1 MLLHLANNMLA
12 FLTIYLRYYA
22 PAELSFGVELFILLF
37 FPMFGMW
44 MIWNA
49 RQQGFR
55 FSAGLRPGV
64 DVLAVFTSPAYSGR
78 CDLSGGICRIFCAL
92 RGTMTDEE
100 LMRAALDEAKLA
112 AALGEVPVG
121 AVVAK
126 DGEIIARAHNLRES
140 GKNATYHAELM
151 AIDAACKA
159 LGGWRLWQCELFVT
173 LEPCPMCSGAIINS
187 RLKRVVYGARD
198 PKAGCC
204 GSLTDLFALP
214 FNHHPVIE
222 AGLMEAEAQALLQDF
237 FAMLREKRKKK

>member
-1 MLLHLANNMLA
+1 
-12 FLTIYLRYYA
+12 
-22 PAELSFGVELFILLF
+22 
-37 FPMFGMW
+37 
-44 MIWNA
+44 
-49 RQQGFR
+49 
-55 FSAGLRPGV
+55 
-64 DVLAVFTSPAYSGR
+64 
-78 CDLSGGICRIFCAL
+78 
-92 RGTMTDEE
+92 MTDEQ
-100 LMRAALDEAKLA
+100 LMRLAIEQAKKA

-126 DGEIIARAHNLRES
+126 DGEPVAMAYNTRET
-140 GKNATYHAELM
+140 GKNATHHAELL

-187 RLKRVVYGARD
+187 RLKRVVYGAAD

-222 AGLMEAEAQALLQDF
+222 HGLLEAESQALLQDF
-237 FAMLREKRKKK
+237 FSMLRQKRLAAREKKQSL

>member
-1 MLLHLANNMLA
+1 
-12 FLTIYLRYYA
+12 
-22 PAELSFGVELFILLF
+22 
-37 FPMFGMW
+37 
-44 MIWNA
+44 
-49 RQQGFR
+49 
-55 FSAGLRPGV
+55 
-64 DVLAVFTSPAYSGR
+64 
-78 CDLSGGICRIFCAL
+78 
-92 RGTMTDEE
+92 MTDFE
-100 LMRAALDEAKLA
+100 LMGAALDEARKA

-121 AVVAK
+121 AVVARN
-126 DGEIIARAHNLRES
+126 GQIISAAHNTRETE
-140 GKNATYHAELM
+140 KNALHHAELL

-214 FNHHPVIE
+214 FNHHPVME
-222 AGLMEAEAQALLQDF
+222 SGLLEEEAQALLQDF